1 MVTPHCAFFRHIQ
14 TSYPSPPTTSFFS
27 PCFWKELVMLIKRQK
42 KSTTDENGN
51 IHALSS
57 SFLPLTP
64 CRTIASSSSP
74 KSKADP

>member
-1 MVTPHCAFFRHIQ
+1 MLLERVGYAYL
-14 TSYPSPPTTSFFS
+14 TS
-27 PCFWKELVMLIKRQK
+27 EK
-42 KSTTDENGN
+42 KSTRDENGN
-51 IHALSS
+51 IHALLS